1 MPEGPEIRRAVDKLA
16 RVLAGKRA
24 VLVRFAPDKFPALQ
38 PVGRRLSGCM
48 IGAIEARGKAI
59 LTHFDCGATIY
70 SHNQLYGKWAI
81 YRGAPPA
88 SPLQT
93 RLTIA
98 SVSHTA
104 VLYSASEIA
113 VLDTGTIEHHPYIA
127 KLGIQLLDPRVTVQQ
142 VLVHIEQHRFARRNL
157 AVLLLDQSFLS
168 GVGNYLRSEILFT
181 ARLHPGACIAG
192 LATQQRQALA
202 NSALQLTRRS
212 YRTGGVTN
220 DPAIAARLKN
230 EGVAFGRYRHW
241 VFDREGEPCH
251 QCGHRI
257 RRIDAASRNLYLC
270 EHCQPQDVD
279 SSKQALPSKH

>member
-16 RVLAGKRA
+16 RVLADKRA
-24 VLVRFAPDKFPALQ
+24 VLVRFAPDKFPDLQ
-38 PVGRRLSGCM
+38 PAGRRLSGRM

-70 SHNQLYGKWAI
+70 SHNQLYGQWAI

-88 SPLQT
+88 SHLQT

-113 VLDTGTIEHHPYIA
+113 VLDTSAIERHPYIA
-127 KLGIQLLDPRVTVQQ
+127 KLGVELLGPQVTAQQ
-142 VLVHIEQHRFARRNL
+142 VLAHIEQPRFARRNL
-157 AVLLLDQSFLS
+157 AALLLDQSFLS

-181 ARLHPGACIAG
+181 ARLHPGACIAR
-192 LATQQRQALA
+192 LATQERQALA
-202 NSALQLTRRS
+202 NSALNLTRRS
-212 YRTGGVTN
+212 YRTGGITI
-220 DPAIAARLKN
+220 DPAIAARLKS

-257 RRIDAASRNLYLC
+257 RRIDAGNRNLYLC
-270 EHCQPQDVD
+270 EHCQPQDAD
-279 SSKQALPSKH
+279 SSKQALHGKH